1 MSLINIALSGLRSS
15 QTSLATTGHNISN
28 TNTEGYSRQRTEQ
41 ETQQPRFTGGG
52 FVGTGTRI
60 VSVDRLSNEF
70 INEELRSAGENL
82 AESEAFLDQ
91 VQQLDSLLASS
102 NTSLTSS
109 LERFFGSLS
118 TAAEDPQSTTT
129 RQLVLSEAS
138 GLAERF
144 NILYQELNEQNSFVN
159 NQTEA
164 IIEQVN
170 QLANNI
176 SGINAAVATSFANG
190 RQPND
195 LLDSR
200 DQAIR
205 DLSNLVG
212 LSVVEQ
218 SNGVV
223 NLFIGTGQ
231 PLVVGEQVTELA
243 IRPAL
248 DSNFQLDVIQPT
260 SGTVLTS
267 IITGGELGGL
277 LDFQRGLITTSLNE
291 LGRLALVTADALNQ
305 QQARGLDLDGNF
317 GVNIFNDINTQ
328 RSAENRVTA
337 SADNLGTARL
347 QVNITETGQLT
358 ASDYELRIIG
368 GTYELLRLE
377 DETLVASGATPLPGT
392 LTIAGEGFDI
402 QLNSGAVSDGDI
414 FFISPTRRAADDIQ
428 RVLNETSQLA
438 FAAPLRSTIS
448 EDNRGEFTIS
458 DPRIVS
464 DLDPSNQSILTTASG
479 TFPLTLVFDEA
490 ANTFNVTGVAAGFT
504 VTPAAAPFVSGIGNL
519 LTFNITDTGGNSV
532 DFEIDISG
540 RPENADTLT
549 ISFNENGVADNRNAL
564 AQVAL
569 QTSNLIRGT
578 AASTTVSQS
587 LVDSYGQLVEN
598 IGVVTSQKSIEVEAN
613 QSIFDQSFT
622 NREEIS
628 GVNLDEEASNLIRF
642 EQAYNAATQVISVA
656 RQLFDRILQI

>member
-1 MSLINIALSGLRSS
+1 MSLINIALSGLLSS
-15 QTSLATTGHNISN
+15 QTSLATTSHNITN

-41 ETQQPRFTGGG
+41 QTQQPQFTGGG

-60 VSVDRLSNEF
+60 VSIDRLSNEF

-82 AESEAFLDQ
+82 SESEAFLDQ

-129 RQLVLSEAS
+129 RQLVLSEAN

-144 NILYQELNEQNSFVN
+144 NILYQELNEQNDFVN
-159 NQTEA
+159 NQTQA

-176 SGINAAVATSFANG
+176 SEVNGAIAASFANG

-205 DLSNLVG
+205 DLSNLIG

-218 SNGVV
+218 GNGVV

-231 PLVVGEQVTELA
+231 PLVVGEQVTELVVQ
-243 IRPAL
+243 PAL
-248 DSNFQLDVIQPT
+248 DSNFQLDVVQPT
-260 SGTVLTS
+260 SGTVLTN
-267 IITGGELGGL
+267 IISGGELGGL
-277 LDFQRGLITTSLNE
+277 LDFQRGLITGSLNE

-317 GVNIFNDINTQ
+317 GLNIFSDINLQ

-337 SADNLGTARL
+337 GSDNLGTARL
-347 QVNITETGQLT
+347 QVNITDTGQLT
-358 ASDYELRIIG
+358 SSDYELRITG
-368 GTYELLRLE
+368 GNYELLRLE
-377 DETLVASGATPLPGT
+377 DETVVASGATPLPAT
-392 LTIAGEGFDI
+392 VTIAGEGFDL
-402 QLNSGAVSDGDI
+402 QLNSGAVADGDI
-414 FFISPTRRAADDIQ
+414 FFISPTRRGADEIQ

-438 FAAPLRSTIS
+438 FAAPLRATNS
-448 EDNRGEFTIS
+448 EDNRGEFNIG

-464 DLDPSNQSILTTASG
+464 DLNPLNQGILTNATG

-490 ANTFNVTGVAAGFT
+490 TSAFTVTGLAAGFT
-504 VTPAAAPFVSGIGNL
+504 ATPASAAFTSGVGNL
-519 LTFNITDTGGNSV
+519 LTFTIADAGGNSV

-540 RPENADTLT
+540 RPENADIVTV
-549 ISFNENGVADNRNAL
+549 SFNENGVADNRNAL

-569 QTSNLIRGT
+569 QTSDLIRGT

-587 LVDSYGQLVEN
+587 LVDTYGQLVETV
-598 IGVVTSQKSIEVEAN
+598 GVVTSQKSIEVEAN

-656 RQLFDRILQI
+656 RQLFERILQI